1 MKGSVGVSLRYGD
14 FEISIDA
21 DGAYSPDA
29 VHDLVSQ
36 VMRGFRES
44 VTYLQTIEAA
54 EVDEDDDE
62 ETDDD

>member
-1 MKGSVGVSLRYGD
+1 MKGSVSVSLRYGD

-21 DGAYSPDA
+21 DGTYSPDA

-44 VTYLQTIEAA
+44 VTYLQKIEAVEEKETA
-54 EVDEDDDE
+54 DDS
-62 ETDDD
+62 DDA

>member
-1 MKGSVGVSLRYGD
+1 VKGSVGVSLRYGD

-54 EVDEDDDE
+54 QDDEETE

>member
-44 VTYLQTIEAA
+44 VTYLQTLEPAEEEAT
-54 EVDEDDDE
+54 ENSDDE
-62 ETDDD
+62 

>member
-54 EVDEDDDE
+54 QDDEETE

>member
-54 EVDEDDDE
+54 QDEEETE
-62 ETDDD
+62 ETDDE